1 MMKWHGWESTLMISM
16 VSSQKEDLRILM
28 QFNVPKYF
36 IKALTCLNKGGKK
49 KVRFNGGI
57 AHKEQALWWWC
68 PCAHPPAG
76 APLEQAEKC
85 NRGVGAETPLAVALP
100 PPLRRHAAPPRLSMS
115 VSLWRA
121 ATSPTTYYRKEKKR
135 DLPLPPS
142 FSIHY
147 KWSDQSFIDHKLFL
161 N

>member
-1 MMKWHGWESTLMISM
+1 MAWVGINFDDFHGFQSKRGPAYTYAI
-16 VSSQKEDLRILM
+16 QCT
-28 QFNVPKYF
+28 YF